1 MEKFRKSTHCDI
13 TKGTDNPPRLLPLS
27 WAGCKSIIYSSNRIC
42 LFACWHVANKDVKIG
57 AQRELHNGHTSG
69 AAPASPH
76 QTNQSAC
83 KPELH
88 SEGGVNKDLYPQAF
102 SLSDCL
108 KEIWAE
114 NERRDGKCPPD
125 SAEGRRDMQAGS
137 LQPEPFSWSPE
148 WWWRKLLHVALVCG
162 SALDE
167 DGSGDESHGWA
178 AAKYCWQCGFIL

>member
-1 MEKFRKSTHCDI
+1 MK
-13 TKGTDNPPRLLPLS
+13 
-27 WAGCKSIIYSSNRIC
+27 
-42 LFACWHVANKDVKIG
+42 
-57 AQRELHNGHTSG
+57 
-69 AAPASPH
+69 
-76 QTNQSAC
+76 
-83 KPELH
+83 
-88 SEGGVNKDLYPQAF
+88 KDLYPQAF

-125 SAEGRRDMQAGS
+125 SAEGRRDVQAGS

-167 DGSGDESHGWA
+167 DGSGDASNG
-178 AAKYCWQCGFIL
+178 